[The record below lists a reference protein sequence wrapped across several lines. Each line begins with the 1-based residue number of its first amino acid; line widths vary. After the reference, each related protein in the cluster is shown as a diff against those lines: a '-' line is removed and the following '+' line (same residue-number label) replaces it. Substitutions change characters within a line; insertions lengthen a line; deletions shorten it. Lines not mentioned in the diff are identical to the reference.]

1 MSADSDPC
9 TSWVDLSRP
18 HPAVPGSVPQRSS
31 FGGYCRIALLVLSL
45 LQDCQGNNSKSQKYT
60 GTPVVKLNLGRGEFN
75 PSSTPGPG
83 DRTEHSTAAA
93 ASMTGGTPFQDHEVS
108 PRIVKGRSMY
118 RLAQRVAWVVS
129 WRPARRRA
137 PIARFLSAA
146 MTLGPDLVRTA
157 ELSSR

>member
-1 MSADSDPC
+1 MAGHMETLGMRTDSDPC

-31 FGGYCRIALLVLSL
+31 FGGYCRIALFVLSL
-45 LQDCQGNNSKSQKYT
+45 LRDCQGNNSKSPKYT

-75 PSSTPGPG
+75 PSSTRGPG
-83 DRTEHSTAAA
+83 NRTEHSTAA
-93 ASMTGGTPFQDHEVS
+93 S
-108 PRIVKGRSMY
+108 
-118 RLAQRVAWVVS
+118 VVS